1 MIMDRN
7 RKDDAYFY
15 LVRAKR
21 IWNNFIIKIAEKSKG
36 YVYGD

>member
-1 MIMDRN
+1 MILDRN

-21 IWNNFIIKIAEKSKG
+21 IWNAFIIETA
-36 YVYGD
+36 